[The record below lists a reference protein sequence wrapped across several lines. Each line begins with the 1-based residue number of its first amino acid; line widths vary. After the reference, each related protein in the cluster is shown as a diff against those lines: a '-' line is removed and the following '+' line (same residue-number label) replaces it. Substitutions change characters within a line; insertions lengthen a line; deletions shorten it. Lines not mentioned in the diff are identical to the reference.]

1 MVYSGEN
8 GFQGYAALNSSR
20 SGIVTFWGK
29 TADGKGITSS
39 ALKQSNGSVPFYQSF
54 SGKGV
59 PQGRLAGLLHID
71 PLDDPLEPE
80 LQISER
86 HILSAPLGI
95 DSPVQGQLELRGP
108 GSSSEPG
115 DLSVMEVTGSRYTQ
129 PRQDA
134 SGRNQKQVMELEVY
148 SPQSDYLFSQTLVR
162 RANGRMIVDGENWLR
177 LDIKADT
184 RTGLFSGRY
193 IDEAGNEHR
202 LDGVSLPDG
211 GLIQAFSRRVDGP
224 GTQKRSQ

>member
-1 MVYSGEN
+1 MVYSGED

-20 SGIVTFWGK
+20 SGVVTFLGR

-39 ALKQSNGSVPFYQSF
+39 ALKKSDGSIPFYQSF
-54 SGKGV
+54 SAKGV

-71 PLDDPLEPE
+71 PLYDPLEPE

-95 DSPVQGQLELRGP
+95 DSPVQGQLELRGQ
-108 GSSSEPG
+108 SSSSQPG
-115 DLSVMEVTGSRYTQ
+115 ELSVMEVTGSRYPQ
-129 PRQDA
+129 PRQDT
-134 SGRNQKQVMELEVY
+134 SGRNQTQVMELEVF
-148 SPQSDYLFSQTLVR
+148 SPQSDHLFSQTVVR

-193 IDEAGNEHR
+193 IDEVGNEHR

-224 GTQKRSQ
+224 VTQKRSQ